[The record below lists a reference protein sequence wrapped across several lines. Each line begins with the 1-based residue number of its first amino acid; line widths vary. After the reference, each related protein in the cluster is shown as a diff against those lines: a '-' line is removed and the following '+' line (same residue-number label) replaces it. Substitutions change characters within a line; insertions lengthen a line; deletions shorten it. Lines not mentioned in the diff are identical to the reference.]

1 MERACQLYPQDFNL
15 WGWLGENVERLVPL
29 KGGFIPFP
37 DTGEAQAR
45 KQRGA
50 RGSPRLEPVSGFL
63 GKGGVNNL
71 RSAPLNPSGGLGHG
85 AVPVVWSLDLG
96 CWAGGCWL
104 GESLT
109 RSAGSALVGQRG
121 RRPGRAISG

>member
-37 DTGEAQAR
+37 DTGEARAR

-50 RGSPRLEPVSGFL
+50 
-63 GKGGVNNL
+63 GG
-71 RSAPLNPSGGLGHG
+71 APG
-85 AVPVVWSLDLG
+85 
-96 CWAGGCWL
+96 
-104 GESLT
+104 
-109 RSAGSALVGQRG
+109 
-121 RRPGRAISG
+121 